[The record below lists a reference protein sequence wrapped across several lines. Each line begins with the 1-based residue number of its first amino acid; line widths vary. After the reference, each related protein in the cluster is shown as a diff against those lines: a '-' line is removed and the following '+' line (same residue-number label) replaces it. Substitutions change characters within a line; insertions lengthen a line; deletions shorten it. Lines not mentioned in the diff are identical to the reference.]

1 MNYYLVR
8 TGYGTDILWCGSSGE
23 AACKNAADATGLP
36 IVGFR
41 PISTDIVRTAA

>member
-8 TGYGTDILWCGSSGE
+8 TAYGTDVLWVGSSGP

-41 PISTDIVRTAA
+41 ALSTDYVPRAA

>member
-1 MNYYLVR
+1 MEFYLVR

-23 AACKNAADATGLP
+23 AACKNAAAATGLP

-41 PISTDIVRTAA
+41 YLPPEQHPHAA